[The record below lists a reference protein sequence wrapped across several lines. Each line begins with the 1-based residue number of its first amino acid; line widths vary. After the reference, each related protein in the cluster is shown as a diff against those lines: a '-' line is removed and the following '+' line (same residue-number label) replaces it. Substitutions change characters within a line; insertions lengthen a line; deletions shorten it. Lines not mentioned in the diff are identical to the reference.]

1 MSARLAFSLAAG
13 AALAVAI
20 WRNGRS
26 DAVRALELL
35 SSPLLVP
42 IDDPTGHVSAI
53 GESHPAVPQLAGGR
67 LLVPIE
73 NAGLG
78 PAIKVRGSLTII
90 SSDRAREDHASI
102 SVLAS
107 GRRAALIFGPYES
120 LADFELQLTF
130 EDSAGRLRRLTA
142 SWHLKQRSYSLT
154 W

>member
-1 MSARLAFSLAAG
+1 MSARLAFSIAAG

-20 WRNGRS
+20 WWNGRS
-26 DAVRALELL
+26 DAVSALEQL
-35 SSPLLVP
+35 SSPLVVP

-53 GESHPAVPQLAGGR
+53 GQSHPAAPQLAGGR

-78 PAIKVRGSLTII
+78 PAIKIRGSLTVI
-90 SSDRAREDHASI
+90 SGGRANEDHASV
-102 SVLAS
+102 SVLAA
-107 GRRAALIFGPYES
+107 GRRAALIFGPHES
-120 LADFELQLTF
+120 LADFELRLTF

-142 SWHLKQRSYSLT
+142 NWHLKQRSYTLN